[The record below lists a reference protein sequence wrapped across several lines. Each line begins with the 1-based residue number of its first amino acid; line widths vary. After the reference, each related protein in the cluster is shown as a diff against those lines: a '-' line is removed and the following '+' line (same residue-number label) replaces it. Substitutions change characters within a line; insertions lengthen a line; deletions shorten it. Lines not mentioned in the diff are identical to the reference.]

1 MFGAL
6 RSQRSRLGRDYC
18 PPPVGE
24 TKVTSGLCRYRE
36 EPLRFI
42 ARYVRRRAFAHGAIV
57 LCVLGAVGA
66 SVTTQFAVK
75 MLVDALSRGP
85 GASLAPW
92 GAVVAIAS
100 LVAADNL
107 LWRVACWIA
116 SRTFVDVTGDVRR
129 ELFGHLTGHAPSYFT
144 ERLPGTLTSRI
155 SATSNAVF
163 QIEMMTMSSV
173 LPPCATT
180 LGAVILI
187 SRVNAEMAFVLVVVA
202 AIVVAAIYRFA
213 AAGRPLHSA
222 FADRAA
228 LVDGEMV
235 DVVANMG
242 LTRAFGRVAHEC
254 SRLDATIG
262 RELHARGRSLRH
274 LEKLRIAHALT
285 VCVMTVAL
293 LIWALSLWRD
303 GVATAGD
310 VVLIATLGLSLLS
323 ATRDLAVAL
332 VDVTQHWARL
342 GEALSTLLS
351 PHELNDAPGAAPLFV
366 EGAHITVEHLSFR
379 YPGGRPIFDNLSFE
393 IPPGQRVG
401 VVGESGAG
409 KSTLAALLQRFYL
422 PDGGRILIDGQ
433 DIAQATDLSLR
444 QALAVVPQDTALFN
458 RTLAENIRY
467 GRPEASDEEVFE
479 AAAAAQCLSFL
490 DALPEGMETIVGDR
504 GVKLSGGQRQR
515 IAIARAFL
523 RDAPL
528 LLLDEA
534 TSSLDGESEEAVRR
548 ALDRLI
554 EGRTVVAIA
563 HRLST
568 LRNFDRILVLEGG
581 RLIED
586 GAPHLLLRRRGVYS
600 ALVDREL
607 RWLKEHAA

>member
-1 MFGAL
+1 MI
-6 RSQRSRLGRDYC
+6 SD
-18 PPPVGE
+18 
-24 TKVTSGLCRYRE
+24 LCRYRE
-36 EPLRFI
+36 APLRFI
-42 ARYVRRRAFAHGAIV
+42 ARYIRRRPIAHGAIV

-75 MLVDALSRGP
+75 LLVDALAHGP
-85 GASLAPW
+85 GASS
-92 GAVVAIAS
+92 GAFVAVAAIAA
-100 LVAADNL
+100 LIAADNM
-107 LWRVACWIA
+107 LWRVASWIA
-116 SRTFVDVTGDVRR
+116 SRTFVEVTGDLRR
-129 ELFGHLTGHAPSYFT
+129 ELFAHLTGHAPTYFT

-155 SATSNAVF
+155 TATSNAVF

-173 LPPCATT
+173 LPPCAAT

-187 SRVNAEMAFVLVVVA
+187 SRVNLMMAGVLLGVGLL
-202 AIVVAAIYRFA
+202 VVAAIYRFA
-213 AAGRPLHSA
+213 VAGRPLHSA

-235 DVVANMG
+235 DVIGNMG
-242 LTRAFGRVAHEC
+242 LARAFGRIDHER
-254 SRLDATIG
+254 SRLDATISY
-262 RELHARGRSLRH
+262 ELEARGRSLRH

-285 VCVMTVAL
+285 VVAMTFAL
-293 LIWALSLWRD
+293 LIWALSLWRA
-303 GVATAGD
+303 GAATAGD
-310 VVLIATLGLSLLS
+310 VVLICTLGLSLLS

-342 GEALSTLLS
+342 GEALTTLLS
-351 PHELNDAPGAAPLFV
+351 PQELKDPHDATPLHV
-366 EGAHITVEHLSFR
+366 EGAHIAIERLSFR

-393 IPPGQRVG
+393 IPPGQRIG
-401 VVGESGAG
+401 IVGESGAG
-409 KSTLAALLQRFYL
+409 KSTLAALLQRFYSL
-422 PDGGRILIDGQ
+422 DGGRILIDGQ
-433 DIAQATDLSLR
+433 DIAQATDASLR

-479 AAAAAQCLSFL
+479 AAAAAQCLSFI
-490 DALPEGMETIVGDR
+490 DALPEGLETLVGDR

-534 TSSLDGESEEAVRR
+534 TSALDGESEEAVRR

-554 EGRTVVAIA
+554 EGRTVIAIA

-581 RLIED
+581 RIIED
-586 GAPHLLLRRRGVYS
+586 GAPELLLRRRGVYS
-600 ALVDREL
+600 KLVDREL
-607 RWLKEHAA
+607 KWLKEQAA